1 MLCLGDEVP
10 WQIAYSIGAAVPG
23 LSKLHMYQFW
33 YDYVKAVYDEK
44 AFLCYICYM
53 DTDSFVETENIYD
66 DMIKN
71 ADLFDFNNYSW

>member
-1 MLCLGDEVP
+1 
-10 WQIAYSIGAAVPG
+10 
-23 LSKLHMYQFW
+23 MYQFW